1 MTAPR
6 IIMIPAAQAAE
17 IRQVSDEAI
26 AIMLESDAP
35 DTNLRAAALV
45 RDLAATVVALHAEVE
60 RLRRSRYRHFDD
72 VTDESQETV
81 KGSSESLAYADGTVT
96 DRAFTRPV
104 WDMMEEEP

>member
-6 IIMIPAAQAAE
+6 IIPAAEAE
-17 IRQVSDEAI
+17 ALYRHGTDEEIAAI
-26 AIMLESDAP
+26 AP
-35 DTNLRAAALV
+35 
-45 RDLAATVVALHAEVE
+45 DLAATVVALHAEVE
-60 RLRRSRYRHFDD
+60 RLRRSRCRHFDD